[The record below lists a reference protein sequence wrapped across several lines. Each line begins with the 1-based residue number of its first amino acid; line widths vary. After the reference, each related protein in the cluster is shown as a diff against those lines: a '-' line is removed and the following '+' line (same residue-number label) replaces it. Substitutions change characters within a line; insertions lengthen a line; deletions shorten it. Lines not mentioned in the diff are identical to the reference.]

1 MAAPLLG
8 FNVAPG
14 NQTGTKENNNKRLFR
29 GKLQTLVRSFFFTV
43 VLVTWSAAAT
53 AKREEKGNFMYEAGS
68 EQINCNGAVIALP
81 SLEVVKAGKC
91 R

>member
-1 MAAPLLG
+1 MAAPQLRL
-8 FNVAPG
+8 NVAPG
-14 NQTGTKENNNKRLFR
+14 NQKTGTKENNNKRSFR
-29 GKLQTLVRSFFFTV
+29 GKLQTLVRSFFLLLF
-43 VLVTWSAAAT
+43 WSPAAAT
-53 AKREEKGNFMYEAGS
+53 AEREEKGNFMYEAGS